1 MVFGDSYTVTDL
13 LWSCQEYLVF
23 FLFNVFTLPYI
34 LYEYYDRVYESREG
48 VSLFQSAIYLGVSE
62 YENEFK
68 NITFSFYWFFVGV
81 IYVHIYYIISNFLS
95 IQNSYYIV
103 TFCLKEDI
111 IIVLFWDDIYL
122 QFGLY
127 LLSIFW

>member
-1 MVFGDSYTVTDL
+1 M
-13 LWSCQEYLVF
+13 F

-68 NITFSFYWFFVGV
+68 NITFSFY
-81 IYVHIYYIISNFLS
+81 
-95 IQNSYYIV
+95 
-103 TFCLKEDI
+103 
-111 IIVLFWDDIYL
+111 
-122 QFGLY
+122 
-127 LLSIFW
+127 